1 MTLDLEE
8 LQKQKAAELLAEREA
23 QVEEVTTAFLIV
35 QNQDGQ
41 WAAYADFADKDLTM
55 DRQAT
60 LDDIIGGCENVKI
73 GCQVQQSAI
82 SAVIM
87 MEQRAAQLQMQ
98 LARQQEAQKVASMID
113 PSKLRA

>member
-1 MTLDLEE
+1 MTIDLEE

-87 MEQRAAQLQMQ
+87 MEQRAAQMQMQ